1 MINKTTYDVVII
13 GAGIMGCT
21 TALHLAKSG
30 MKTLLI
36 DRGKICREASGVNAG
51 TLTIH
56 MTRAQLI
63 PYAIKG
69 WEFWM
74 NSKKWL
80 GEEIEVTKAPGL
92 CLAFSK
98 EDEQLLVE
106 RSKARIEQGAPIK
119 LISKKETLSLEPNV
133 NPKVKMAAFCEMDGY
148 VNSYKTGLVF
158 SKQFRKLGVNLIEN
172 EKIVMI
178 ENDGSSF
185 LIKSKKNNIIK
196 ANKIVLAGGVWL
208 EEMLK
213 WFNIN
218 IEVKCLPQQLIVT
231 ERIQATLKTVITIAN
246 GKLSMKQFSNGTT
259 LIGGGWPG
267 NRNINHDK
275 FEHLP
280 ENLIGNM
287 QLACHSIPSLKKSRV
302 LRVWGGLE
310 AETKDAMPIMDTIP
324 QNANAFVI
332 GSFHSGYTSGPY
344 VGYLMSKIIQGQ
356 EKIHHDLFSLSRL
369 L

>member
-1 MINKTTYDVVII
+1 MTNKLNYDVVVI

-30 MKTLLI
+30 MSTLI
-36 DRGKICREASGVNAG
+36 VDKGRICREASGVNAG

-56 MTRAQLI
+56 MTRAKLI

-69 WEFWM
+69 WELWM
-74 NSKKWL
+74 NTNEWL
-80 GEEIEVTKAPGL
+80 GEDIEVTKNPGL
-92 CLAFSK
+92 CLAFS
-98 EDEQLLVE
+98 EDDEKLLVN
-106 RSKARIEQGAPIK
+106 RSKERIKQGANIR
-119 LISKKETLSLEPNV
+119 LVTKKEALNIEPNI
-133 NPKVKMAAFCEMDGY
+133 NPSVKMAAFCEMDGF

-158 SKQFRKLGVNLIEN
+158 SKVFKKIGVNLIEN
-172 EKIVMI
+172 EKIEMI
-178 ENDGSSF
+178 ENNGKSF
-185 LIKSKKNNIIK
+185 FLKLKNHNIIE

-213 WFNIN
+213 WFKIN
-218 IEVKCLPQQLIVT
+218 IKIECLPQQLIVT
-231 ERIQATLKTVITIAN
+231 ERIKPILKTVITIAN
-246 GKLSMKQFSNGTT
+246 GKLSLKQFSNGTT

-267 NRNINHDK
+267 YRNMNNDK

-287 QLACHSIPSLKKSRV
+287 QLACHSIPALKKSRV

-310 AETKDAMPIMDTIP
+310 AETKDAMPIMGRIP
-324 QNANAFVI
+324 QNENAFVI

-344 VGYLMSKIIQGQ
+344 VGYLMAKMIQGMDVI
-356 EKIHHDLFSLSRL
+356 KHDLFSISRL